1 MVEPSRP
8 ARSRAATVGGLLGAL
23 ALALGLVL
31 GPPAALRAADDVSAG
46 HPAGEHVPL
55 RLLDGWLRSTSA
67 EEADEIVDITAYCN
81 SCHGDSGK
89 GAESETTGHAG
100 DSAAR
105 DHPVDVAYPGAD
117 PNYRAPGELDP
128 GLLLL
133 EGRLSCVT
141 CHAHDDPEHALV
153 LPTGNSEICRACH
166 LM

>member
-8 ARSRAATVGGLLGAL
+8 AGSSAATVGGLLG

-31 GPPAALRAADDVSAG
+31 GPPAALRAADEVSADD
-46 HPAGEHVPL
+46 PAGEHVPL
-55 RLLDGWLRSTSA
+55 RLLDGRLHSTSA

-81 SCHGDSGK
+81 SCHGDSSED
-89 GAESETTGHAG
+89 AESEATGHAG
-100 DSAAR
+100 DSVAR

-117 PNYRAPGELDP
+117 PDYRAPGELDP

-141 CHAHDDPEHALV
+141 CHAHDDRDHVLV
-153 LPTGNSEICRACH
+153 LPTRSSEICRACH